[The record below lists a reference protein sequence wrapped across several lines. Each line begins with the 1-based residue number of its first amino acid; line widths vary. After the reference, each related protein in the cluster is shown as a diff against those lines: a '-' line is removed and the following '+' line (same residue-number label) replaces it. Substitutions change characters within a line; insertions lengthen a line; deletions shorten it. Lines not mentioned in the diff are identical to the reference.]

1 MSKQGENNIHQLW
14 LSIICQYL
22 LNKRYVIEISIF
34 TCTIA
39 VRCSLFCDKC
49 FQFVRPIF
57 LLTCRHV
64 KQIKRADTEGFCS
77 FSCSVWHRHLWN
89 WRNRDYRWDIRR
101 SSDCGDK
108 FCATLL
114 PADCLHG
121 RAGEILEEIQI
132 IKASTWSPVIYLW
145 SLLHCGIPIIG
156 IAEDTDDMSTGEI
169 DSNHSTPAHCLRLPG
184 RILDLKALL
193 KKKSSESLTAT
204 RKGLLQHFLS
214 SRLQN

>member
-1 MSKQGENNIHQLW
+1 MTNAFSLLDQFFCLPVGMLSKSKGQILRVSAAFHVLFDI
-14 LSIICQYL
+14 SISETEETEITD
-22 LNKRYVIEISIF
+22 EISEE
-34 TCTIA
+34 A
-39 VRCSLFCDKC
+39 VTAAIN
-49 FQFVRPIF
+49 FVQ
-57 LLTCRHV
+57 LCCQQT
-64 KQIKRADTEGFCS
+64 A
-77 FSCSVWHRHLWN
+77 
-89 WRNRDYRWDIRR
+89 YM
-101 SSDCGDK
+101 
-108 FCATLL
+108 A
-114 PADCLHG
+114 G
-121 RAGEILEEIQI
+121 RGKILEEIQI